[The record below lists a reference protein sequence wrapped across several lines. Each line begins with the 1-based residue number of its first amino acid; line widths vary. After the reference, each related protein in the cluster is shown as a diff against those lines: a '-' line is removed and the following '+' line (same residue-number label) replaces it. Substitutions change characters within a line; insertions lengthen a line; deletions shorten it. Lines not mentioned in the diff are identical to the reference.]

1 MAKGNGHDMHE
12 DEILSDVEIVHAL
25 ALIRQFKT
33 MVQLLPIHTY
43 SQEDYYDEYAN
54 EIVEAVLKMKEEGYD
69 PDIIKFEIAE
79 LLYSKDIF
87 KFN

>member
-1 MAKGNGHDMHE
+1 MDDTE
-12 DEILSDVEIVHAL
+12 
-25 ALIRQFKT
+25 
-33 MVQLLPIHTY
+33 
-43 SQEDYYDEYAN
+43 EDYYDEYAE
-54 EIVEAVLKMKEEGYD
+54 EIVDAVLKMKEEGYD

>member
-25 ALIRQFKT
+25 AMIRQFKT

-43 SQEDYYDEYAN
+43 SQEDFYD
-54 EIVEAVLKMKEEGYD
+54 AVD
-69 PDIIKFEIAE
+69 AIFD
-79 LLYSKDIF
+79 DIF
-87 KFN
+87 TNPLTKKEKQ